1 MRKLLFAASALAL
14 AAPAFA
20 QDVPPSR
27 PLDDKVVRALP
38 APGEIEEAGE
48 ALGRVADAVMDVE
61 IGPVVDAIDPT
72 RRLGRG
78 PRDRTIGDMASR
90 DDPYARE
97 RIRDSIGAMSVG
109 LGGMVE
115 QLAVL
120 TPVLRQTIEDAGR
133 RIGDAMNNRRFVPRE
148 RADDRDY
155 RRDERYDAPEGRDD

>member
-1 MRKLLFAASALAL
+1 LRKLLFTASALAF
-14 AAPAFA
+14 AVPAFA
-20 QDVPPSR
+20 QD
-27 PLDDKVVRALP
+27 LDDKIVRALP
-38 APGEIEEAGE
+38 APGEIEEAGD

-61 IGPVVDAIDPT
+61 IGPVVDAVDPR

-78 PRDRTIGDMASR
+78 HRDRTIGDIASR

-120 TPVLRQTIEDAGR
+120 TPVLRQTLEDAGR
-133 RIGDAMNNRRFVPRE
+133 RISDAMQTRRAAPNRE
-148 RADDRDY
+148 HDDDRDY
-155 RRDERYDAPEGRDD
+155 RRDEDYDAPARRDD

>member
-1 MRKLLFAASALAL
+1 MRKLLFAASALAF

-20 QDVPPSR
+20 QGSDG
-27 PLDDKVVRALP
+27 KIVRALP
-38 APGEIEEAGE
+38 APGEIEEVGD

-61 IGPVVDAIDPT
+61 IGPVVDAIDP
-72 RRLGRG
+72 RGRLGHG
-78 PRDRTIGDMASR
+78 PRDRTIGDIASR

-120 TPVLRQTIEDAGR
+120 TPVLRQTLEDAGR
-133 RIGDAMNNRRFVPRE
+133 RISDAMQARRGGP
-148 RADDRDY
+148 AS
-155 RRDERYDAPEGRDD
+155 RR